1 MKTAPPLKWLWSE
14 TDVQRTGLS
23 SVKSDMFLHLL
34 SVVDSSLQRLQ
45 VPNLI
50 WVNLIY
56 TNEKN
61 LQVNENYWIIISGYD
76 HYNE

>member
-1 MKTAPPLKWLWSE
+1 MKTAPPPLKWLWSE

-23 SVKSDMFLHLL
+23 SVHLL
-34 SVVDSSLQRLQ
+34 SVVDSRLQRLQ